1 MLNLSVHPI
10 KLVFAIYFAIGLRLR
25 KIEKVD
31 LNNEL
36 GGTPIFVRVL
46 IQCSSLEKS
55 MIPWFS
61 IK

>member
-1 MLNLSVHPI
+1 MLKVKKN
-10 KLVFAIYFAIGLRLR
+10 R
-25 KIEKVD
+25 KGD
-31 LNNEL
+31 LNNEP

-55 MIPWFS
+55 MIHWIS

>member
-1 MLNLSVHPI
+1 MLKVKKN
-10 KLVFAIYFAIGLRLR
+10 R
-25 KIEKVD
+25 KGD
-31 LNNEL
+31 LNDEP
-36 GGTPIFVRVL
+36 GGTPILVRVF

>member
-1 MLNLSVHPI
+1 MINPSVHPI
-10 KLVFAIYFAIGLRLR
+10 KVEFAIYFIVL
-25 KIEKVD
+25 KVKENKKGD

-55 MIPWFS
+55 IILWFG

>member
-1 MLNLSVHPI
+1 MLKVKKN
-10 KLVFAIYFAIGLRLR
+10 R
-25 KIEKVD
+25 KGD

-36 GGTPIFVRVL
+36 EGTSIFVREL

-55 MIPWFS
+55 IMPWFS